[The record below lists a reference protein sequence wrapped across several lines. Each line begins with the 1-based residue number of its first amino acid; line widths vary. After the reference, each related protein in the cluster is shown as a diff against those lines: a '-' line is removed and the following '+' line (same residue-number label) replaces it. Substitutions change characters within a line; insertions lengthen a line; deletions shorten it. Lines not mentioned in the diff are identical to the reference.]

1 MRNKAIKSIFTL
13 SACALAINA
22 ATAQEQ
28 VTLEVIQVTAQ
39 KRSENAQ
46 ETPISMNVLS
56 AEDIKEKISN
66 IPSQFKSLPHQVA
79 AKNIVMYIAG
89 LWVHQQCGLPN

>member
-46 ETPISMNVLS
+46 ETPDFNER
-56 AEDIKEKISN
+56 A
-66 IPSQFKSLPHQVA
+66 
-79 AKNIVMYIAG
+79 
-89 LWVHQQCGLPN
+89 QC

>member
-1 MRNKAIKSIFTL
+1 MKNKAIKSVFAL

-28 VTLEVIQVTAQ
+28 VALEVIQVTAQ

-56 AEDIKEKISN
+56 SDDLKKKASKKLMICNMPFPIF
-66 IPSQFKSLPHQVA
+66 I
-79 AKNIVMYIAG
+79 
-89 LWVHQQCGLPN
+89 